1 MILCIDAGN
10 SLVKWGS
17 AQNGQWV
24 AQGRV
29 AHADIPRLAERWQ
42 SFGVPQKVIISNV
55 AGEKVRSALN
65 VLFVRWRLN
74 PDWVVASVAQC
85 GVRNGYQQP
94 AQLGSD
100 RWAAM
105 IAAWSRAHGA
115 CIVVGA
121 GTALTADALSAEG
134 EFIGGAIMPG
144 YQLMLD
150 ALTRKIPQL
159 ATSAPA
165 ALRIFPTSTADAVQ
179 TGVRLAL
186 AGMVDRMRESLELRT
201 AGPVACIVSGGG
213 AEELRGLLPA
223 DTQLVDNLVLE
234 GLLRIAQS

>member
-17 AQNGQWV
+17 ARDGQWL

-42 SFGVPQKVIISNV
+42 GFGVPQKVVISNV

-74 PDWVVASVAQC
+74 PVWISASEAQC
-85 GVRNGYQQP
+85 GIRNGYEQP
-94 AQLGSD
+94 GQLGSD

-105 IAAWSRAHGA
+105 IAAWERAGGA
-115 CIVVGA
+115 CVVVGA
-121 GTALTADALSAEG
+121 GTALTADALSSDG

-144 YQLMLD
+144 FRLMLD
-150 ALTRKIPQL
+150 ALARKIPQL
-159 ATSAPA
+159 SAPNHG
-165 ALRIFPTSTADAVQ
+165 ALRIFPSNTADAVQ
-179 TGVRLAL
+179 TGVRLAM
-186 AGMVDRMRESLELRT
+186 AGMVDRMRDSLQNKT
-201 AGPVACIVSGGG
+201 NGSVACIVSGGG
-213 AEELRGLLPA
+213 AEELRGLLPG
-223 DTQLVDNLVLE
+223 DSQFVDNLVLE